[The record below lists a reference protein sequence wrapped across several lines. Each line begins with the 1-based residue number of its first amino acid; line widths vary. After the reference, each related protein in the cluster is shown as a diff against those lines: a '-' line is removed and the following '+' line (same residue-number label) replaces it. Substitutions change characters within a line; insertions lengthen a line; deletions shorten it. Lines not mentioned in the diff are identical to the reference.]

1 MGGRAGL
8 AAASHWPAAGLS
20 GSKGLDTV
28 LDKREA
34 LNVDSIDYRPCRA
47 LSTATAPYRATW
59 HFDDP
64 RRLINTFMSSQ
75 YFIAVFINQITILH

>member
-20 GSKGLDTV
+20 GSKGLDTA

-34 LNVDSIDYRPCRA
+34 SNVDSIDYRPCRRA
-47 LSTATAPYRATW
+47 PATATAAAPHAPPHRTW

-64 RRLINTFMSSQ
+64 RRVINISVSS
-75 YFIAVFINQITILH
+75 YHFIT